1 MISPADSA
9 QDAARGD
16 DMTETMQK
24 KLILIDGHSI
34 INRAFYGM
42 PDLTNSKGVHTGAV
56 YGFLNILF
64 RILDEEKADYLIVAF
79 DEHAPTFR
87 HEMYAAY
94 KGTRKPMPEELR
106 TQVPLLRRVLT
117 AMGVEQISR
126 AGIEADDI
134 LGTCAKKAE
143 REGMTVS
150 LVSGDRDLLQVATD
164 KICVRIPKTV
174 RGQTTIENYHPA
186 DVSERYQITPR
197 QVIEIKG
204 LMGDTA
210 DNIPGVPKVGEK
222 TAHQLI
228 GRYGSVDG
236 VYAHLDEITR
246 KSLREN
252 LENYRDQ
259 AYLSLDLATIRTD
272 LDLPIDWEKAAIGNF
287 YTREAYAIF
296 TELNFKAFLPRFDD
310 AAAAGA
316 AADRR
321 EETEASGQSIQE
333 IRDRSE
339 AEDAFA
345 VIKGQFRRAEK
356 GAPAVAGLYLLEE
369 GGRLYAAA
377 VSIPGTTYYF
387 VPDHTEMEEGMSSG
401 EKSTETEAEGK
412 SEAPDCG
419 ERNKKVLT
427 DGERYLEEKLGQLR
441 TLAGSGEGRIF
452 CGFDYKSLYPYLDIR
467 PQEEFR
473 QGIHLNGL
481 FDALLGCYL
490 LNPLKS
496 DYTAEDCLSEYA
508 GLVPPAFVQMFG
520 KKSVSEAFR
529 TEPAKAGQ
537 YACAMADG
545 LRRAAP
551 ALMEKLREEDMWD
564 LYDQMELPL
573 SYILYD
579 MQRIGIRILP
589 QALKDY
595 SRELGEQA
603 AELEQRIYQETGTE
617 FNISSPK
624 QLGQVLFEKMKLPGG
639 KKTKTG
645 WSTAADVLN
654 RLAPDCPAVRD
665 ILEYRAV
672 TKLKS
677 TYADG
682 LADYIGPDSRIHTVF
697 HQTITATGR
706 ISSSD
711 PNLQNIPMRTE
722 MGRLIRKAFV
732 PGEGYSFTDSDYSQ
746 IELRILASMSGD
758 EELIKAYREN
768 RDIHRI
774 TASKVFHV
782 PFDEVTPLQRR
793 NAKAVNFGIV
803 YGISAFGLAENIDI
817 PRSEAQ
823 KYIDSYF
830 ETYPGIR
837 TYLDSCVREAKERG
851 YSLTLFHRRRPIPE
865 LKNSNFMTR
874 QFGERVAMNAPI
886 QGTAAD
892 IMKIAMI
899 RVWERLLR
907 ENRASR
913 LILQIHDELLVET
926 APGEE
931 DAVRTILSEEMT
943 GAADLPV
950 RLETDV
956 HSGSDWYEAK

>member
-1 MISPADSA
+1 
-9 QDAARGD
+9 
-16 DMTETMQK
+16 MTETMHK

-106 TQVPLLRRVLT
+106 TQVPLLRSVLT

-134 LGTCAKKAE
+134 LGTCAKRAE
-143 REGMTVS
+143 HEGMTVS

-164 KICVRIPKTV
+164 KICVRIPKTIH
-174 RGQTTIENYHPA
+174 GQTTIENYHPE
-186 DVSERYQITPR
+186 DVSARYQITPR

-228 GRYGSVDG
+228 ERYGSVDG

-272 LDLPIDWEKAAIGNF
+272 LDFPIDWERAEIGNF

-296 TELNFKAFLPRFDD
+296 TELNFKAFLSRFDD
-310 AAAAGA
+310 AAANGA

-321 EETEASGQSIQE
+321 EETAAAGQKILE
-333 IRDRSE
+333 IRNRSE

-345 VIKGQFRRAEK
+345 VIKGQFRRAGED
-356 GAPAVAGLYLLEE
+356 APAVAGLYLLEE
-369 GGRLYAAA
+369 SDRLYAAA

-387 VPDHTEMEEGMSSG
+387 VPDGEAPEEKAQAGERTEA
-401 EKSTETEAEGK
+401 AEGK
-412 SEAPDCG
+412 TEGTFCG
-419 ERNKKVLT
+419 ESTGRDLT
-427 DGERYLEEKLGQLR
+427 DGEQYLVEKLGQLR
-441 TLAGSGEGRIF
+441 ILAGSGEGRTL
-452 CGFDYKSLYPYLDIR
+452 CGFDYKSLYPYLAIR
-467 PQEEFR
+467 PQDEFR

-496 DYTAEDCLSEYA
+496 DYTAEECLSEYA
-508 GLVPPAFVQMFG
+508 GVVPPAFVQMFG

-529 TEPAKAGQ
+529 TDPAKAGQ

-545 LRRAAP
+545 LRNAAP
-551 ALMEKLREEDMWD
+551 ILIEKLREEEMWE

-595 SRELGEQA
+595 SNELGKQA
-603 AELEQRIYQETGTE
+603 AELEQRIYEETGTE

-639 KKTKTG
+639 KKTRTG

-665 ILEYRAV
+665 VLEYRAV

-682 LADYIGPDSRIHTVF
+682 LSDYIGPDSRIHTVF

-758 EELIKAYREN
+758 EELIRAYREN

-817 PRSEAQ
+817 SRSEAQ

-837 TYLDSCVREAKERG
+837 VYLDRCVREAKERG

-907 ENRASR
+907 EDRASR

-931 DAVRTILSEEMT
+931 EAVRSILTEEMT
-943 GAADLPV
+943 GAANLPV